1 MEWVDSGF
9 SVYID
14 FHAVTNMMI
23 LNKDQKTFFP
33 FLHSTLFLIALFL
46 SVLISKR
53 LYFNDDDIVYSREPT
68 VITIEPYTTR
78 IYTGPT
84 SSGRGLPL
92 QSR

>member
-14 FHAVTNMMI
+14 FHAVTNMK

-68 VITIEPYTTR
+68 VTTIEPYTTR

-84 SSGRGLPL
+84 SSGRGLPP